1 MLIGY
6 ALACAALLLLPSAA
20 AQFARPNCMSGVPCG
35 QFCAPMGGSCMRGA
49 CFDAS
54 GMQVQ
59 CYAAMAP
66 MAAGPGMFGFP
77 PFVLFQP
84 FAPMQPMPPMAPMV
98 PGCGGRGPCASN
110 EFCDPTGVC
119 RPDDCVSQF
128 TFGCPADKGTL
139 QKVPCPHFSGFNRC
153 YASTSGGFSCNKGP
167 SGGSVAC
174 ASKDG
179 GSASATM
186 SGSYQGPN
194 GAGTGG
200 FVASSSSYTAGPA
213 GQQQPVQPVQPGQG
227 QGQGA
232 ITTTGPSTV
241 RVVQQQPA
249 AATAG
254 AGAAVQGG
262 SATAPAVPGAASAAG
277 AAAPVGGSSGTVG
290 SSSSSTGTASSNPP
304 EMPVLQPVISAVG
317 SGAAA
322 GSGVPSAAANKAAVT
337 TATSKAANGATP
349 TFITEGSTRQTYV
362 SPDGTTVAAFGNG
375 PPGISMTNIAPD
387 GSSMASGSA
396 MGDQQS
402 VTTTTIPGGSS
413 VTSTSF
419 SNGPAAAGPMGAS
432 ASAGAVAS
440 SSSSGSGAP
449 GAAGQPLYTPFQ
461 TAAPGNTATAQY
473 VDGTSGTGAPRSS
486 DAAAAAAASKP
497 PSSSAAARLSAQA
510 WMVGAAAAGLAVALW
525 L

>member
-54 GMQVQ
+54 GMQ
-59 CYAAMAP
+59 
-66 MAAGPGMFGFP
+66 
-77 PFVLFQP
+77 
-84 FAPMQPMPPMAPMV
+84 PMPPMAPML

-119 RPDDCVSQF
+119 RPDDCVSQY

-174 ASKDG
+174 ASQDG
-179 GSASATM
+179 GSSSATM

-194 GAGTGG
+194 GAGSSG

-213 GQQQPVQPVQPGQG
+213 AQQPVQPVQGHGPM
-227 QGQGA
+227 
-232 ITTTGPSTV
+232 TTTGPST
-241 RVVQQQPA
+241 
-249 AATAG
+249 
-254 AGAAVQGG
+254 
-262 SATAPAVPGAASAAG
+262 
-277 AAAPVGGSSGTVG
+277 
-290 SSSSSTGTASSNPP
+290 
-304 EMPVLQPVISAVG
+304 PVISAVG

-322 GSGVPSAAANKAAVT
+322 GSGVPSAAANKAAAVT

-362 SPDGTTVAAFGNG
+362 SPDGTTVTAFGNG

-419 SNGPAAAGPMGAS
+419 SNGPAAAGPVGAS

-440 SSSSGSGAP
+440 SSGGA
-449 GAAGQPLYTPFQ
+449 GAGGQPLYTPFQ
-461 TAAPGNTATAQY
+461 TVAPGNTATAQF
-473 VDGTSGTGAPRSS
+473 VDGMSGTGAPRSS

-497 PSSSAAARLSAQA
+497 PSSGSARLSAPA
-510 WMVGAAAAGLAVALW
+510 WMAGAAAAGLAVALW

>member
-6 ALACAALLLLPSAA
+6 ALACAALLLLLPSAA
-20 AQFARPNCMSGVPCG
+20 AQFQRPNCMSGVPCG
-35 QFCAPMGGSCMRGA
+35 QFCAPVGGSCMRGA

-66 MAAGPGMFGFP
+66 MAGGPGMFGFP
-77 PFVLFQP
+77 PFVMFQP
-84 FAPMQPMPPMAPMV
+84 FAPMQPMPQMVPMV
-98 PGCGGRGPCASN
+98 PGCGGRGPCAAN

-179 GSASATM
+179 GSSSATM

-194 GAGTGG
+194 GAGSSG

-213 GQQQPVQPVQPGQG
+213 AQQPVQPVQGQG
-227 QGQGA
+227 PM
-232 ITTTGPSTV
+232 TTTGPST
-241 RVVQQQPA
+241 
-249 AATAG
+249 
-254 AGAAVQGG
+254 
-262 SATAPAVPGAASAAG
+262 
-277 AAAPVGGSSGTVG
+277 
-290 SSSSSTGTASSNPP
+290 
-304 EMPVLQPVISAVG
+304 PVISAVG
-317 SGAAA
+317 GGAAA
-322 GSGVPSAAANKAAVT
+322 GSGVPSAAANKAAAVT

-362 SPDGTTVAAFGNG
+362 SPDGTTVTAFGNG

-413 VTSTSF
+413 VTSTSS
-419 SNGPAAAGPMGAS
+419 SNGPAAAGPAGAS

-440 SSSSGSGAP
+440 SSSSSGSSSDGA
-449 GAAGQPLYTPFQ
+449 GAGGQPLYTPFQ
-461 TAAPGNTATAQY
+461 TVAPGNTATAQF
-473 VDGTSGTGAPRSS
+473 VDGMSGTGAPRSS

-497 PSSSAAARLSAQA
+497 PSSGSARLSAPA
-510 WMVGAAAAGLAVALW
+510 WMAGAAAAGLAVALW